1 MNGSRPAPSSK
12 LRDAATRKHT
22 ASVISMSS
30 SNYEANPVHKEIDE
44 DQNLLN
50 TPAVRNILGFDQ
62 RFDRVEEQELLAE
75 MNCHWLLS
83 IDDFKVPIDHPQGMI
98 TQMSPLNDNH
108 MFLLVPFDEAVPD
121 IDYRE
126 LHQIIRELTIGIY
139 VLNQHPFLQLEA
151 NFDQSTSCQLP
162 VAYVDTKLGQIMI
175 NTDYWLKALWHGSY
189 FPREKRIK
197 FTERWRQMIDVD
209 ANGIAQTKKSVF
221 YEFMNSGLSDICKE
235 PDYAAIF
242 EDRPSD
248 VMGKKDDSN
257 SLAFGVGM
265 TAANSGFLHGNQ
277 PASINMQEYS
287 NMSENEIRDNLN
299 TLKECADDV
308 SVLMTFGLNS
318 VRSYKNIYEIDSDY
332 SINACVRGDNQK
344 VDNKLLEKIKP
355 ILNNHENFLR
365 ENFEKKIEI
374 KKNLIYLKIIS
385 FLTPFLIG
393 LKRRMKIPDMNNL
406 LPLMTGDD
414 VQTERELPPL
424 MLGSDF
430 RTSRFVP
437 LINQE
442 KNSYFHLHGGIQ
454 FELETCP
461 LSQFNLEKEYD
472 KIASKS
478 TEVLKSYLDSEQLQ
492 EYKIPFIIMIGVQP
506 ETLAGRYPKNRLSIQ

>member
-1 MNGSRPAPSSK
+1 MSGPQLASSSR
-12 LRDAATRKHT
+12 LREAVSRKQT
-22 ASVISMSS
+22 ASAISMSS
-30 SNYEANPVHKEIDE
+30 SGYETNQVQKETDE

-83 IDDFKVPIDHPQGMI
+83 TDDFKVPIDHPQGII
-98 TQMSPLNDNH
+98 TQMSPMNDNS
-108 MFLLVPFDEAVPD
+108 MILLVPFDESVAD

-139 VLNQHPFLQLEA
+139 VLNQHPNLQLEA

-175 NTDYWLKALWHGSY
+175 NTDYWLKALWHGSF

-197 FTERWRQMIDVD
+197 FTERWRQIMDVD
-209 ANGIAQTKKSVF
+209 ANGIAQTKKPVF
-221 YEFMNSGLSDICKE
+221 YEFMNSGLSDICKD
-235 PDYAAIF
+235 PDYSVIF
-242 EDRPSD
+242 GGNLADKTGNKEDTN
-248 VMGKKDDSN
+248 N
-257 SLAFGVGM
+257 SLTFGVGM
-265 TAANSGFLHGNQ
+265 TAENSGYLHGNQ
-277 PASINMQEYS
+277 PPSINMQDYD
-287 NMSENEIRDNLN
+287 NMSESEIRHNLE
-299 TLKECADDV
+299 TLKECIDHV
-308 SVLMTFGLNS
+308 SVLMTMGLNS
-318 VRSYKNIYEIDSDY
+318 IKAYKNVFEIDSDY
-332 SINACVRGDNQK
+332 TINACVRGDNQK
-344 VDNKLLEKIKP
+344 IDNKLFEKIKP

-365 ENFEKKIEI
+365 QNFEKKKEI
-374 KKNLIYLKIIS
+374 KKNLVYLKIVS
-385 FLTPFLIG
+385 FLVPFLIG

-430 RTSRFVP
+430 KTSRFMP
-437 LINQE
+437 LINKE
-442 KNSYFHLHGGIQ
+442 KNNYFHLHGGIQ

-461 LSQFNLEKEYD
+461 LSQL
-472 KIASKS
+472 
-478 TEVLKSYLDSEQLQ
+478 
-492 EYKIPFIIMIGVQP
+492 
-506 ETLAGRYPKNRLSIQ
+506 